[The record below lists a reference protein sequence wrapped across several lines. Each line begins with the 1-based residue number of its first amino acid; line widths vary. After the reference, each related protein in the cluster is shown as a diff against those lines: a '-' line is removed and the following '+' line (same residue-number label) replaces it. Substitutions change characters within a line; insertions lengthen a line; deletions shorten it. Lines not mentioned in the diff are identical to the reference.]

1 MKRLT
6 SLLLSIVLVGV
17 LTACENGADSGSSG
31 SKTAQA
37 PAEKEAFTIKATQKK
52 KLVDYT
58 DPNGYFKMKIPEGF
72 TVNVYPGDLIHYTF
86 HVSDPQ
92 NPQYSIFFNMKTEGY
107 LKTEAERKWY
117 GSMYPGTPFANLPA
131 LDPPTTEFF
140 YQVFTQS
147 FSLSNAATFTFQ
159 TMNDFEMIEK
169 VGKSMTGGDVI
180 RGTFT
185 DEKGRKTDGLFSASM
200 YPVSLYYVTTY
211 YVYDTMYVTAPEGE
225 FIEWEAPLMECLG
238 SIEFTQKFVDG
249 FMGQEEI
256 LGRSLRAN
264 AQIYNE
270 TSDLITKGWEARQS
284 TYDILSQKRSDTTLG
299 YERVYDTETNEIYRA
314 YNGFTDDYKGD
325 RYKTVTDNMYNLPV
339 NGYIEKK

>member
-1 MKRLT
+1 MALT
-6 SLLLSIVLVGV
+6 DK
-17 LTACENGADSGSSG
+17 LTAIANAIRAKTGGSAPLTLPQMATEIGSLSAPFSVTNILTTAIDTDNSSFNGGLGYKSGYRLSGSGAEHAFADYSVSG
-31 SKTAQA
+31 
-37 PAEKEAFTIKATQKK
+37 
-52 KLVDYT
+52 Y
-58 DPNGYFKMKIPEGF
+58 IP
-72 TVNVYPGDLIHYTF
+72 
-86 HVSDPQ
+86 VS
-92 NPQYSIFFNMKTEGY
+92 I
-107 LKTEAERKWY
+107 
-117 GSMYPGTPFANLPA
+117 
-131 LDPPTTEFF
+131 
-140 YQVFTQS
+140 
-147 FSLSNAATFTFQ
+147 
-159 TMNDFEMIEK
+159 
-169 VGKSMTGGDVI
+169 GDVI

-238 SIEFTQKFVDG
+238 SIEFTKKFVDG